1 MSMLFTWI
9 LIALLSAAVLGWLA
23 AFWRRV
29 YSFDPGYEQ
38 VHLVRTEDGWCI
50 GLFRY
55 PPENI
60 RHHTPVILCHGLA
73 ANRYNFDLGPEKSL
87 ARYLQDR
94 GFDVW
99 VLELRGR
106 GYSRKIGKKADRYLN
121 PYVFDDYVTKDASA
135 ALDHIRGVTGASRVH
150 WVGHSMGGLILYGLL
165 QGPRAG
171 EIASGVAVASPGD
184 FRNVRRIP
192 GVLPLWSLGRF
203 LPRIHQRFLAAV
215 FAPVFPWLP
224 ASILGLVYNPANVDR
239 ILILRAVCHLISD
252 VSRGEMLQFYDVM
265 RKREFRSFDGKHSY
279 QEGFAGMN
287 RPLLLMAGTR
297 DPLCP
302 PKSIAAIHEAI
313 RSPDKELRILGK
325 EYGQREEYG
334 HGDLLIG
341 KHCETEVYPHILR
354 WLEQGGTAAPP
365 GPASRVEEG

>member
-1 MSMLFTWI
+1 MWMMFAGF
-9 LIALLSAAVLGWLA
+9 LIVLLLAAALGWIA

-55 PPENI
+55 PPRSV
-60 RHHTPVILCHGLA
+60 RHDTPVVLCHGLA
-73 ANRYNFDLGPEKSL
+73 ANRYNFDLGAEKSL

-106 GYSRKIGKKADRYLN
+106 GYSRKIGRKNDRYSQ
-121 PYVFDDYVTKDASA
+121 PYVFDDYVQKDAPA

-165 QGPRAG
+165 QGPRAE

-192 GVLPLWSLGRF
+192 GVLPLWGLGRF
-203 LPRIHQRFLAAV
+203 LPRIHQRFLAAI
-215 FAPVFPWLP
+215 FAPVLPWLP
-224 ASILGLVYNPANVDR
+224 ASVLGLVYNPANVDK

-265 RKREFRSFDGKHSY
+265 RNREFRTFDGNHSY
-279 QEGFAGMN
+279 EKGFAGMN
-287 RPLLLMAGTR
+287 RPLLFMAGTR
-297 DPLCP
+297 DALCP
-302 PKSIAAIHEAI
+302 PKSIGAVYQAML
-313 RSPDKELRILGK
+313 SPEKELRILGK
-325 EYGQREEYG
+325 EHGQQEEYG

-341 KHCETEVYPHILR
+341 TRCETEVYPHILR
-354 WLEQGGTAAPP
+354 WLEHAG
-365 GPASRVEEG
+365 